1 MLFVPIFAKHYN
13 NTFTVIYM
21 TNSNTIE
28 NALLSVLAYP
38 GVCIRYVFY
47 GTKKPIKHLLEDGLD
62 INAFAFL
69 WLSGMIFTWM
79 SILHKF

>member
-1 MLFVPIFAKHYN
+1 
-13 NTFTVIYM
+13 M

-38 GVCIRYVFY
+38 GVCIRYIFY
-47 GTKKPIKHLLEDGLD
+47 GTKKPVKDLLNDGLD

-69 WLSGMIFTWM
+69 WLSGMVFTWM